1 MSVTCNTTDRGQFV
15 GFFTDFYNDILR
27 SKARFWSYVGLSI
40 WVIVLFA
47 LSIAA
52 YYVGNFIFTSII
64 VAFQSISFAAWLI
77 SFFGFWAF
85 YVLECKS
92 KVPEN

>member
-1 MSVTCNTTDRGQFV
+1 MSVTCDKPDRGTFV
-15 GFFTDFYNDILR
+15 GYFTDFYDDILR

-52 YYVGNFIFTSII
+52 YYVGNFVFTAVI
-64 VAFQSISFAAWLI
+64 VSFQSISFAAWLI
-77 SFFGFWAF
+77 SFLGFWA
-85 YVLECKS
+85 YYAIDCKS
-92 KVPEN
+92 KTPEN